1 MCHQN
6 PSASSPL
13 ALKFGSLK
21 ILTSY
26 YFQVFNSHVSASA
39 GVADAATE
47 DICNNF
53 KTGLSRQ
60 LTYMA
65 QLDPIIGA
73 LKPGGGVSMW
83 ERLLLTRG
91 KLSRPGRLV
100 KSLGHHKIQ
109 PNALPDMQCAMF
121 VKKPT
126 KRHMR
131 IFTPSLQKSATLLTS
146 LEERTLLLLVANQ

>member
-6 PSASSPL
+6 SPL

-21 ILTSY
+21 VLTST

-47 DICNNF
+47 DICNNI

-60 LTYMA
+60 LSCKA
-65 QLDPIIGA
+65 QLDPIIGP
-73 LKPGGGVSMW
+73 LKPGGGVSTW

-91 KLSRPGRLV
+91 KLS
-100 KSLGHHKIQ
+100 
-109 PNALPDMQCAMF
+109 
-121 VKKPT
+121 
-126 KRHMR
+126 
-131 IFTPSLQKSATLLTS
+131 S
-146 LEERTLLLLVANQ
+146 LEDW

>member
-21 ILTSY
+21 VLTSY
-26 YFQVFNSHVSASA
+26 NFQVFNSRVSASA

-47 DICNNF
+47 DICNNT

-60 LTYMA
+60 LSCMA

-73 LKPGGGVSMW
+73 LKPGGRVSTW

-100 KSLGHHKIQ
+100 KALGHHKMQ
-109 PNALPDMQCAMF
+109 PNALPDRHAMHH
-121 VKKPT
+121 V
-126 KRHMR
+126 H
-131 IFTPSLQKSATLLTS
+131 
-146 LEERTLLLLVANQ
+146 